1 MNNLRDLRN
10 QRGLKKSSVRK
21 LSQIS
26 QISTD
31 FQNINDVWIS
41 VISGICVGK
50 IFSVKVRTLIS
61 LISQIFLIFTS
72 ASMHPSVPSVSLC
85 EIYTCRVI
93 NHYQMSSNYVGRLN
107 GIYPETLFKF
117 IVSKETYDKR
127 QWLPSYIKI

>member
-21 LSQIS
+21 FTQIS
-26 QISTD
+26 PISTD

-50 IFSVKVRTLIS
+50 SENAAENTAFVFSLTES
-61 LISQIFLIFTS
+61 
-72 ASMHPSVPSVSLC
+72 C
-85 EIYTCRVI
+85 
-93 NHYQMSSNYVGRLN
+93 RLN
-107 GIYPETLFKF
+107 GINPETYLEKLFKC

-127 QWLPSYIKI
+127 QLLPCYIKI